1 MARPKLN
8 QEQLAA
14 AQKSLDA
21 LKKQG
26 IRRQLPAMSS
36 RARQEKQRREREA
49 IEYKNKALLREYNE

>member
-14 AQKSLDA
+14 AQKFLEA
-21 LKKQG
+21 MKKQG

-49 IEYKNKALLREYNE
+49 IEAKCKA